1 MGKSVKDIS
10 ALYIRRRES
19 LNHNTMSSTSG
30 LQNLLV
36 NVFRPVYTY
45 DPAAVNGIFV
55 PKLEMS
61 NIDTYSGNT
70 ISVFTAAVGDNA
82 SNVYVGSNAGN
93 VYTNINASSN
103 NTAIGYG
110 AGNAISNVLNSTF
123 LGFNAGAGSS
133 NASTVIGIGANVGG
147 AGISNIFIG
156 NGTKSTGNNNI
167 LVGHGIDI
175 GADSNT
181 LRLGSTVFG
190 DLSTN
195 WIGIGTNDHADVN
208 TRLDIS
214 GNTYIKGQVGI
225 NIIPG
230 GRTLDVNGDFRVQD
244 ASANVLDFTGGLT
257 RSSGGFLSATGSN
270 LINPTSAIVIGTLKR
285 GIINISAVDVATTIS
300 RTAYII
306 FASDTGATTPEQLYT
321 TINGFLDITFST
333 SNIQISNTG
342 ATALTAVW
350 SITYFP
356 LP

>member
-30 LQNLLV
+30 LQNLLI

-230 GRTLDVNGDFRVQD
+230 GRTLDVNGDFRAQD

-257 RSSGGFLSATGSN
+257 RSSGGYASIQGDISAGIGITPLGVLKKGIINVSAVDQADSGNSSAIILFATSLSNASSLGSVASGDASIFFTGSN
-270 LINPTSAIVIGTLKR
+270 IELTNTTSIKTYSY
-285 GIINISAVDVATTIS
+285 N
-300 RTAYII
+300 
-306 FASDTGATTPEQLYT
+306 
-321 TINGFLDITFST
+321 
-333 SNIQISNTG
+333 
-342 ATALTAVW
+342 
-350 SITYFP
+350 ITYFP